1 MQSNG
6 SIPLVDESV
15 RTYFCPENH
24 YNDMATLFFN
34 SQEEAIKQLFHQEG
48 NIISTIPC
56 HIYIYI
62 YYHTTNS
69 YMDIHF
75 MNDSLS
81 YTLPYNKQL
90 HGHTIGQRFPVIYI
104 NFNLTQ

>member
-1 MQSNG
+1 MFLITQSNG

-48 NIISTIPC
+48 NISSTVFY
-56 HIYIYI
+56 HI
-62 YYHTTNS
+62 H
-69 YMDIHF
+69 H
-75 MNDSLS
+75 
-81 YTLPYNKQL
+81 LP
-90 HGHTIGQRFPVIYI
+90 
-104 NFNLTQ
+104 

>member
-1 MQSNG
+1 MFLITQSNG

-48 NIISTIPC
+48 NISSTVFYHVSFLTLHTDTFYSC
-56 HIYIYI
+56 FVLAVVGSYIYNGM
-62 YYHTTNS
+62 Y
-69 YMDIHF
+69 D
-75 MNDSLS
+75 
-81 YTLPYNKQL
+81 Q
-90 HGHTIGQRFPVIYI
+90 
-104 NFNLTQ
+104 